1 MQRET
6 MCHNCGKQ
14 LYDMVLRQIGL
25 MNIDCTYQ
33 VELPSDWSPERLR
46 EAVESA
52 RSVML
57 VAHKHADGDA
67 VGSLTGMYALLQH
80 IQPGTQTITP
90 MLPDGCPDDL
100 TWMPNTQAI
109 VDCSR
114 EEQRAKEAVANADL
128 IIALDL
134 NGLDRTGCM
143 ADSLIAAKARKIL
156 IDHHIGP
163 QREQF
168 DIVVSDD
175 GISSA
180 CEMVFWAMHTA
191 FGPQAFNHDSAT
203 SLYAGI
209 CTDTGTFSY
218 SNTRQSIYLA
228 AAELLAYGTDPLAIN
243 RNIKNIFTTR
253 RLKFFGYAMSHL
265 LTVYEE
271 RQLALMVLPRADIER
286 YGVDSAELTG
296 LVNEVMKL
304 RDVDC
309 AVLVREEVD
318 EVRLSFRSKVT
329 VDVNRVAGE
338 LFGGGGHERAAGA
351 TSHLPLDETV
361 LIIKNKF
368 GVK

>member
-1 MQRET
+1 
-6 MCHNCGKQ
+6 
-14 LYDMVLRQIGL
+14 
-25 MNIDCTYQ
+25 MNIDCTYK
-33 VELPSDWSPERLR
+33 VELPSGWSPEGLR
-46 EAVESA
+46 VALEGA
-52 RSVML
+52 RNIVL
-57 VAHKHADGDA
+57 VAHNHADGDA
-67 VGSLTGMYALLQH
+67 VGSLTGLYALLQRIRANRQSG
-80 IQPGTQTITP
+80 IQSITP
-90 MLPDGCPDDL
+90 LLPDGCPDDL
-100 TWMPNTQAI
+100 VWMPNTQDI

-128 IIALDL
+128 VIALDL
-134 NGLDRTGCM
+134 NGLDRTGRM
-143 ADSLIAAKARKIL
+143 ADSLIASKARKVL

-180 CEMVFWAMHTA
+180 CEMVFWAMRTA
-191 FGPQAFNHDSAT
+191 FGSQAFDRDSAT

-228 AAELLAYGTDPLAIN
+228 AAELLTYGIDPLAIN

-253 RLKFFGYAMSHL
+253 RLKFFGYAMSQL
-265 LTVYEE
+265 LTVYDD

-286 YGVDSAELTG
+286 YGVDSSELTG

-309 AVLVREEVD
+309 AVLVREEAG

-361 LIIKNKF
+361 MIVKNKF